1 MATLTAPKT
10 SATAALGEPPP
21 KGIHVAVC
29 LDVVDTYND
38 RVLKYGATYGSTD
51 DEDYE
56 VMNRE
61 QFIFGVKCKDG
72 SFRKVASRA
81 MRMSLHEKAALR
93 GFLTSWLG
101 ETPKDGFDT
110 AKLKGR
116 PAQLTLVEATNQ
128 SGDRTYINIGTISQ
142 VMDELLKLVPNPADF
157 GVTDINAGHL
167 LVTDIPF

>member
-1 MATLTAPKT
+1 MAKLTAPKS

-38 RVLKYGATYGSTD
+38 RVLKHGAAYGSTN

-56 VMNRE
+56 IMNRE

-72 SFRKVASRA
+72 SLRKIASRA

-93 GFLTSWLG
+93 AFLTSWLG

-110 AKLKGR
+110 AALKGR
-116 PAQLTLVEATNQ
+116 GAQLTLIEAPSAN
-128 SGDRTYINIGTISQ
+128 GDRTYINIGSVSQ
-142 VMDELLKLVPNPADF
+142 VMDELLKLVPSPKDF
-157 GVTDINAGHL
+157 GAEASEENSA
-167 LVTDIPF
+167 TDIPF